1 MQEKG
6 QNEQHTQPPAGWV
19 FTPGAPPQPAA
30 PQPVNQAESLV
41 QDSYTADNTSA
52 PLTNQ
57 SPDTIIAWTASEYV
71 GNAKAMSWFA
81 MLAAATVSV
90 TVIVYLL
97 TGDLISVIVIAI
109 LGIIIGVFA
118 ARQPQVLQYG
128 LDRSG
133 IHIGLRFFPYQ
144 SFKTFTVVHE
154 GAFNHI
160 SLLPLKRFI
169 PPIAIHY
176 SPADEDKITNTL
188 ADYLPYEEHKRDMIE
203 SFSHKVRF

>member
-1 MQEKG
+1 MQEEG
-6 QNEQHTQPPAGWV
+6 QNEQQTQPPAGWV

-30 PQPVNQAESLV
+30 PQAVNQAEPSA
-41 QDSYTADNTSA
+41 QTGSPADDT
-52 PLTNQ
+52 TVQ
-57 SPDTIIAWTASEYV
+57 SPVQASDNIITWTASEYV

-90 TVIVYLL
+90 AVIVYFL
-97 TGDLISVIVIAI
+97 TGDLVSVIVIVI
-109 LGIIIGVFA
+109 FGIIIGVFA

-144 SFKTFTVVHE
+144 SFKTFSVVHD

-176 SPADEDKITNTL
+176 SPDDEDKITNTL
-188 ADYLPYEEHKRDMIE
+188 ADYLPYEEQKRDMIE
-203 SFSHKVRF
+203 SFSRKVRF